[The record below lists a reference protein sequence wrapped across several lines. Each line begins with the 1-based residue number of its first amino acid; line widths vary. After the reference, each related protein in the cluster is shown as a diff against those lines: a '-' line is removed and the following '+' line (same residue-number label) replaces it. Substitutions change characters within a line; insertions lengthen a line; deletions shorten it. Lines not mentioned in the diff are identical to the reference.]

1 MTVDSAPLGSLL
13 RTVDCELS
21 TVNYPMIDSHCH
33 IDGDEFAADRD
44 DVLARAHAAGV
55 TELIVIGTGPDL
67 AAVARAPAFAKGRDG
82 VFATVG
88 VHPHDAARFPE
99 EDWDGLE
106 ALARDPGVC
115 AVGEMGLDFYYDTSP
130 RQAQAEVFRRQ
141 VKLARAVGKPIV
153 CHVRDAHAE
162 SLAILREEGA
172 AEVGAVIHC
181 FTGNAADAQAY
192 VSAGFHISF
201 SGIVTFKG
209 ASAEPIREAARVV
222 PLDRILLET
231 DAPYLA
237 PVPRRGKRNE
247 PAFLP
252 HTAEVVAACQ
262 GITREALIA
271 ATDANTRKFFGLS
284 RGNGA

>member
-1 MTVDSAPLGSLL
+1 
-13 RTVDCELS
+13 
-21 TVNYPMIDSHCH
+21 MIDSHCH

-44 DVLARAHAAGV
+44 EVLARARAAGV
-55 TELIVIGTGPDL
+55 SELVVIGTGASL
-67 AAVARAPAFAKGRDG
+67 EAIARAPAFARATPG
-82 VFATVG
+82 VHATVG
-88 VHPHDAARFPE
+88 VHPHDAARFPAS
-99 EDWDGLE
+99 DWDGLE

-130 RQAQAEVFRRQ
+130 REAQAEVFRRQ
-141 VKLARAVGKPIV
+141 IRLARAVGKPIV

-162 SLAILREEGA
+162 SLAILREERA

-181 FTGNAADAQAY
+181 FTGNAAEATAY
-192 VSAGFHISF
+192 VAEGFLISF

-209 ASAEPIREAARVV
+209 ASAEPIREAARAV

-262 GITREALIA
+262 GIAAEALVA